1 MNPELKKFLKFA
13 LIALLLVWGVDFLA
27 GSGLDYLHSRMK
39 GGERARAYY
48 AINKSKA
55 DVYIFGSSRALYHYN
70 PQILKDSLG
79 MSVYNAGRSA
89 QTVLYHLPVL
99 KMIIKRQTPKL
110 VILDINENEFV
121 KDQTKYDLVNSLLPY
136 YTKEESVRKM
146 IDLVKPG
153 YRYFSWS
160 KVLPYNSSVLS
171 ILTRNLKPETG
182 VKDINGYIYVK
193 GHRMTSTAIIDN
205 CNNVEEFDPAIIE
218 AFREFVQTCKEN
230 NIQLRIFIS
239 PRFANFRCER
249 TDLKEVDEQLKLQGL
264 TYTSFVNNPK
274 YISNESYMYD
284 VAHLNYEGSVAY
296 SAEVAH
302 LLKQEKNDIP

>member
-1 MNPELKKFLKFA
+1 MNLELKKFLKF
-13 LIALLLVWGVDFLA
+13 IAIAVLLVWIVDFLA
-27 GSGLDYLHSRMK
+27 GSGLSYLHGRMN

-48 AINKSKA
+48 AVNKSKA

-70 PQILKDSLG
+70 PQILQDSLG

-99 KMIIKRQTPKL
+99 KMIIKRLKPKL

-136 YTKEESVRKM
+136 YTREESVRKM

-153 YRYFSWS
+153 YRYFAWS
-160 KVLPYNSSVLS
+160 KILPYNSSALS
-171 ILTRNLKPETG
+171 ILTRNIKPDKG

-193 GHRMTSTAIIDN
+193 GHKISSTATIDN
-205 CNNVEEFDPAIIE
+205 CNDKDEFDPVIIN
-218 AFREFVQTCKEN
+218 AFNEFVRVCKDN
-230 NIQLRIFIS
+230 NIELRVFVS

-249 TDLKEVDEQLKLQGL
+249 TDLKEVDRQLKLQGVA
-264 TYTSFVNNPK
+264 YTSFVNSPE
-274 YISNESYMYD
+274 YVSNENYMYD
-284 VAHLNYEGSVAY
+284 VAHLNYEGSIAY
-296 SAEVAH
+296 SREIAH
-302 LLKQEKNDIP
+302 LLKHRKE